1 MHFCIARIFASEGMY
16 IALRTQVY
24 AYYDPE

>member
-1 MHFCIARIFASEGMY
+1 MLKCIARIFASEGMY